1 MCNLGC
7 VCWLES
13 YDYIYIYMEYD
24 LDVTI
29 NLMNRNLKF
38 ENFSPHLTM
47 DVVIHAGII
56 VNPC

>member
-1 MCNLGC
+1 
-7 VCWLES
+7 
-13 YDYIYIYMEYD
+13 MEYD